1 MLAKQLG
8 ILRVKKYCQ
17 YARLSLK
24 NINFIACWTCYRSAK
39 AQTMR
44 AFDSRLDT
52 QKSQRTLP
60 KN

>member
-8 ILRVKKYCQ
+8 ILRVKKLLTREIKPQ
-17 YARLSLK
+17 K
-24 NINFIACWTCYRSAK
+24 INLITCWTCYRSAK